1 VRVLIYKNFGGYDI
15 AKRQEGGD
23 KVRVA
28 ELLRQVVDEEVA
40 AFRTLDLLVRVT
52 ELRFLRCRCRSGRC
66 CRERGEP

>member
-28 ELLRQVVDEEVA
+28 ELLRQVVNEEVA
-40 AFRTLDLLVRVT
+40 AFGTLDLLVRVT
-52 ELRFLRCRCRSGRC
+52 ELRFLRCRCRSGCC